1 MFLSQLD
8 EKDLNQ
14 ALIQKILFDSYENTS
29 EKCDVILILGSKKA
43 HVYKVP
49 VASQRYHEKQG
60 EKVIL
65 SGGRMITDKK
75 EYELMYEALKH
86 EKVKLDDIILE
97 KEAMNTKEN
106 FINIIPFLQDNYGMH
121 CKLMLITTAFHMRR
135 SLLTARTYLPKTVK
149 VFPYAAE
156 DQNTKK
162 DNWFLTENGYNRSFL
177 EAKKII
183 TYIKNG
189 FITDDII

>member
-1 MFLSQLD
+1 MFLSQLE

-14 ALIQKILFDSYENTS
+14 DMIQKIIFESFENTT
-29 EKCDVILILGSKKA
+29 EKCDVILVLGSKKA
-43 HVYKVP
+43 HIYKAP
-49 VASQRYHEKQG
+49 VASQKYIENQG
-60 EKVIL
+60 AKIILTGGKKV
-65 SGGRMITDKK
+65 TEKK
-75 EYELMYEALKH
+75 EYELMYEALIQ
-86 EKVKLDDIILE
+86 EQVKPEDIILE

-106 FINIIPFLQDNYGMH
+106 FVNILPFLQEHYHMS

-135 SLLTARTYLPKTVK
+135 SLLTAKTNLPESVQ

-162 DNWFLTENGYNRSFL
+162 DNWFLTENGYNRCLL

-183 TYIKNG
+183 TYVKNG
-189 FITDDII
+189 FIVDDMI